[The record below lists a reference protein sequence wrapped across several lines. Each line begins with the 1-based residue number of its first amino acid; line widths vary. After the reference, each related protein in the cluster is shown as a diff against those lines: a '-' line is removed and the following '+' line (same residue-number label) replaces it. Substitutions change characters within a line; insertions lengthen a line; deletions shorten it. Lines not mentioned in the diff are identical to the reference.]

1 MRLPDPIPL
10 KIQFAISNTM
20 KRTLLIRMLVGW
32 FTLVGTAA
40 LPLYAATP
48 PVPGAGIIV
57 GQVSNA
63 ATRSFLEGALVEI
76 SGTTRVVVTDREGRF
91 EFSGVESGEAT
102 LVVRYSGLDPQRVVV
117 PLRSGQTTVRDVA
130 LTAEIYKLDKF
141 TVPGVREGTALAETL
156 QRQAPNVKNVVSSDT
171 FGNISDGNI
180 GDLLQR
186 VAGITADHNGHE
198 VRQVSIRGVSAE
210 LNSVTMDG
218 QQVASAQSAGTG
230 RAFEFEQ
237 SSLGNIES
245 IEVTKAPTPD
255 MDGASIGGSVNLVT
269 KSAFNRAADRNFSY
283 TVGFVTRPTYKNDER
298 TWKQPIAGF
307 GPSMNFVYSDVIGA
321 RRNIGIVLTGTVHSL
336 PGSGSTTLF
345 AFERRNDPG
354 PVFAYSAN
362 RRVEGSTQS
371 RLGADLKIDYKW
383 SAKTMISLKTSYNFN
398 HANVDTRG
406 STLATVGVATA
417 ATPQLLAVV
426 DGNGNRTSG
435 GYIHPNYANGITRV
449 YAHPTLSANALS
461 ATAQDK
467 SGRTIVVSPTV
478 RHRFDGLSIDYG
490 LNYSNAATYYD
501 ISHDKEKYHSRPKG
515 NVTLR
520 LANIGWIVDRS
531 RDPIQPIITQTEGPS
546 LYDLNNYS
554 ALQMAQDDRRGFDTV
569 VGGKFDLKKNLRV
582 ALPTYV
588 KTGLTYQSQSRKLWN
603 TNRRYNYTGP
613 DGVLGNADD
622 NRNIGQF
629 TDTALY
635 HERDA
640 RVYRDRGGSPVWPD
654 PYAVAQHE
662 RDHPEFWKED
672 LAFGAQSRVQ
682 SLRKITER
690 IGAAYVMGNVRVG
703 RVSILSGVR
712 VEDTRLRGE
721 GPLNYV
727 SPAERARRAAWVGA
741 VTEAEAVRRV
751 EAEFGDR
758 TTNHGQYRNFFPGAH
773 FKYEPFDGLVT
784 RFSWSTGVG
793 RPPFGS
799 IIPNTTANDDTQ
811 RLTVNNPD
819 LKPQY
824 ANNYD
829 LSAEYYFKPQGML
842 SVGGFRKKI
851 VDYISTDSSQ
861 IVGAGANNGFDG
873 QYAGYALSTSRNGGD
888 ATIEGI
894 EASYQQQLTFLPG
907 WAKGFGIYT
916 NLTKLRTHGN
926 NSAFQTSPTTT
937 AGGTLAGFLSTTGNL
952 GVSYR
957 GYGLD
962 LRLQAVYRGNFLT
975 SNSTTPSLVQYQ
987 KSKTS
992 WNWKSRYAFSRRMSL
1007 FLDLENVFSIPLDT
1021 VYALY
1026 ADRVVSN
1033 RTFRTKII
1041 AGVTGRW

>member
-1 MRLPDPIPL
+1 LE
-10 KIQFAISNTM
+10 
-20 KRTLLIRMLVGW
+20 
-32 FTLVGTAA
+32 
-40 LPLYAATP
+40 
-48 PVPGAGIIV
+48 PGKTV
-57 GQVSNA
+57 
-63 ATRSFLEGALVEI
+63 
-76 SGTTRVVVTDREGRF
+76 
-91 EFSGVESGEAT
+91 
-102 LVVRYSGLDPQRVVV
+102 
-117 PLRSGQTTVRDVA
+117 VRDVA

-141 TVPGVREGTALAETL
+141 TVAGVREGTALAETL

-186 VAGITADHNGHE
+186 VAGITANHNGHE

-269 KSAFNRAADRNFSY
+269 KSAFNRAVHRNFSY

-307 GPSMNFVYSDVIGA
+307 GPSINFVYSDVIGA
-321 RRNIGIVLTGTVHSL
+321 KRNLGIVLTGTVHSL

-345 AFERRNDPG
+345 GFERRDDPG
-354 PVFAYSAN
+354 PAFAFSSG

-371 RLGADLKIDYKW
+371 RLGTDLKLDYKW
-383 SAKTMISLKTSYNFN
+383 SAKTTISLNTSYNFN

-406 STLATVGVATA
+406 STLATVGVPTA
-417 ATPQLLAVV
+417 ATPQVLAVV
-426 DGNGNRTSG
+426 DAGGNRIGG
-435 GYIHPNYANGITRV
+435 GYINPSYATGITRV

-467 SGRTIVVSPTV
+467 SGRTFVVAPTV
-478 RHRFDGLSIDYG
+478 RHRFDGLNIDYG

-501 ISHDKEKYHSRPKG
+501 ISHDKEKYRSRPKG

-531 RDPIQPIITQTEGPS
+531 RDPILPTITQTEGPNM
-546 LYDLNNYS
+546 YDLNNFS
-554 ALQMAQDDRRGFDTV
+554 GLLLGQDDRRGYDTV
-569 VGGKFDLKKNLRV
+569 VGGKFDLKKILPV
-582 ALPTYV
+582 ALPTFV

-613 DGVLGNADD
+613 DGIRGNADD
-622 NRNIGQF
+622 NQGIGQF

-654 PYAVAQHE
+654 PYGVARHQK
-662 RDHPEFWKED
+662 DHPELWKED

-682 SLRKITER
+682 SLRLITER
-690 IGAAYVMGNVRVG
+690 IAAAYVMGNVRLG
-703 RVSILSGVR
+703 RVSVLSGVR
-712 VEDTRLRGE
+712 VEDTRLHGE
-721 GPLNYV
+721 GPLNYI
-727 SPAERARRAAWVGA
+727 SPAERTRRAAWVGP

-751 EAEFGDR
+751 EAEFGGR
-758 TTNHGQYRNFFPGAH
+758 TTNKGQYRNIFPGVH
-773 FKYEPFDGLVT
+773 LKYEPIDGMVT
-784 RFSWSTGVG
+784 RLSWSTGVG

-799 IIPNTTANDDTQ
+799 IIPNTTVNDSTQ
-811 RLTVNNPD
+811 RVTVNNPD

-829 LSAEYYFKPQGML
+829 LSAEYYFKSQGMV

-851 VDYISTDSSQ
+851 VDYIAADSSQ
-861 IVGAGANNGFDG
+861 IVGSGADNGFDG
-873 QYAGYALSTSRNGGD
+873 QYEGYSLITSRNGGD
-888 ATIEGI
+888 ATIEGL

-907 WAKGFGIYT
+907 WTKGFGIYA
-916 NLTKLRTHGN
+916 NITKLKTHGN
-926 NSAFQTSPTTT
+926 NSAFQTGPTTT
-937 AGGTLAGFLSTTGNL
+937 AGGTLAGFLSTTGNVGL
-952 GVSYR
+952 SYR

-962 LRLQAVYRGNFLT
+962 LRLQAVHRGRYLT
-975 SNSTTPSLVQYQ
+975 SNSATPSLVQYQ

-1007 FLDLENVFSIPLDT
+1007 FLDLENIFSEPLDT
-1021 VYALY
+1021 IYALY
-1026 ADRVVSN
+1026 PDRVVNN

-1041 AGVTGRW
+1041 AGVTGRL